1 MEGDFQITIG
11 IGLCEM
17 ASEDDVHSAMKRAEE
32 ARYPA
37 KKKAEIRL
45 FHRAHCKNNHRTR
58 SFG

>member
-1 MEGDFQITIG
+1 VEGDFQITIG

-32 ARYPA
+32 ARYHA

-45 FHRAHCKNNHRTR
+45 FHRAHCKN
-58 SFG
+58 F